1 LKDIEIRDREYH
13 SNSGFGKQEISGSHF
28 RVPEIFHTVDQI
40 LPGAVIPRTRSCR
53 VFGMDPSVLQL
64 IENGGLIGALCVACW
79 FLSRRNE
86 ILIAKVESRYDA
98 ELCDMRRRQ
107 TDCERDRENLH
118 AKIAAILAGD
128 D

>member
-1 LKDIEIRDREYH
+1 
-13 SNSGFGKQEISGSHF
+13 
-28 RVPEIFHTVDQI
+28 
-40 LPGAVIPRTRSCR
+40 
-53 VFGMDPSVLQL
+53 MDPSVLQL
-64 IENGGLIGALCVACW
+64 IENGGLIGALCAACW

-86 ILIAKVESRYDA
+86 ILITKVESRYDA
-98 ELCDMRRRQ
+98 ELSDMRRRQ